1 MSPERPGRGE
11 LGRALEEMVGKD
23 NVLTEEVDL
32 LPYSADHFLR
42 GLQHYFPRF
51 RFLPDAVVTPS
62 STAQVSRIL
71 RFASLHR
78 IPVIPRGAG
87 TSLAGQLIP
96 VEGGIVMDLKKMNRI
111 EPKVEDRMVV
121 AGPGATYAELNR
133 ELERRGYFFPPEPGS
148 AMACTVGGMVSTNA
162 SGSGAVKYGATRNY
176 VLSLEVVLA
185 GGEVVRLGRRV
196 TKSASGYS
204 LKDLFVG
211 SEGTLGVITEVTLRV
226 EPYPPLRRTTLA
238 VFPSLEDAFRS
249 AMEILGRGIT
259 PASLELLDELCLL
272 ALNMSGFSLPEGK
285 GALMLRSDGR
295 YEEAVEREMGEM
307 EEVCRGR
314 GAQLVGVEDEG
325 LGRRLWEAREKISA
339 SLTKLLPSP
348 ETPRLVFQ
356 SSVDVG
362 LPLSRMLEY
371 VSKVKALMEEKGIM
385 GVCFGHVGDGN
396 VHIGSTFVP
405 ESPEQVERARS
416 FQEEAIRLALSL
428 GGTLTAEHGVGLWKA
443 PYLEEEHG
451 PALELMRS
459 LKRLLDPQG
468 ILNPGKMAL
477 EGIPRVALMERWWR
491 EG

>member
-1 MSPERPGRGE
+1 MTPRLGKGE
-11 LGRALEEMVGKD
+11 LERELARMVGKE
-23 NVLTEEVDL
+23 NVFTEEVDL

-42 GLQHYFPRF
+42 GLQYYFPHF
-51 RFLPDAVVTPS
+51 KFLPDAVVTPS
-62 STAQVSRIL
+62 ETSQVSRIL

-78 IPVIPRGAG
+78 IPIIPRGAG

-96 VEGGIVMDLKKMNRI
+96 VEGGIVLDLKKMNRI
-111 EPKVEDRMVV
+111 EPRVEDRMVV
-121 AGPGATYAELNR
+121 TGPGTTYAELNR

-148 AMACTVGGMVSTNA
+148 AMACTVGGMVATNA

-185 GGEVVRLGRRV
+185 SGEVVRLGRKV
-196 TKSASGYS
+196 AKSSSGYS

-211 SEGTLGVITEVTLRV
+211 SEGTLGVITEITLKV
-226 EPYPPLRRTTLA
+226 EPYPPVRKTTLA
-238 VFPSLEDAFRS
+238 LFPTLDDAFEA
-249 AMEILGRGIT
+249 AMEILRKGIT
-259 PASLELLDELCLL
+259 PASIELLDELCLL
-272 ALNMSGFSLPEGK
+272 ALNLSGFSLPEGK

-295 YEEAVEREMGEM
+295 YREAVEKEMEEMEGICKGKGAELLEVEEAV
-307 EEVCRGR
+307 
-314 GAQLVGVEDEG
+314 
-325 LGRRLWEAREKISA
+325 GRRLWEAREKISA
-339 SLTKLLPSP
+339 SLTKLLPPP

-356 SSVDVG
+356 ASVDVG

-371 VSKVKALMEEKGIM
+371 VRKVKALMEEKGIM

-405 ESPEQVERARS
+405 ESPEQVERARR
-416 FQEEAIRLALSL
+416 FQEEAIRLALSM

-451 PALELMRS
+451 YALELMRS
-459 LKRLLDPQG
+459 LKKLLDPQG

-477 EGIPRVALMERWWR
+477 EGIPRIAFMESWWR

>member
-1 MSPERPGRGE
+1 MRRRELERE
-11 LGRALEEMVGKD
+11 LAGMVGGE
-23 NVLTEEVDL
+23 NVLTDEADL

-42 GLQHYFPRF
+42 ALQHYLPQF

-62 STAQVSRIL
+62 ETSQVARIL

-96 VEGGIVMDLKKMNRI
+96 VEGGIVMDLKRMNRV
-111 EPKVEDRMVV
+111 EPRVEDRMVV

-148 AMACTVGGMVSTNA
+148 AMACTIGGMVSTNA

-196 TKSASGYS
+196 TKSSSGYS

-211 SEGTLGVITEVTLRV
+211 AEGTLGVITEVTLRV
-226 EPYPPLRRTTLA
+226 EPYPPLRKTTLA
-238 VFPSLEDAFRS
+238 VFPSLEGAFEA
-249 AMEILGRGIT
+249 AMEILGRGLT

-272 ALNMSGFSLPEGK
+272 ALNMEGFSLPEGK

-295 YEEAVEREMGEM
+295 YREAVEREMEEM
-307 EEVCRGR
+307 EGVCRSR
-314 GAQLVGVEDEG
+314 GAELVEG
-325 LGRRLWEAREKISA
+325 EGKRLWEAREKISA
-339 SLTKLLPSP
+339 SLTRLLPPP

-356 SSVDVG
+356 ASVDVG

-371 VSKVKALMEEKGIM
+371 VRRIKALMEEKGIM

-405 ESPEQVERARS
+405 ESPEQVERARR

-451 PALELMRS
+451 YALELMRS

-477 EGIPRVALMERWWR
+477 EGIPRVALMERWW
-491 EG
+491 G